1 MGRARRRWVWVLP
14 AACALVGACAN
25 SDEQQVPTGGTE
37 GPAPTES
44 FSTSS
49 STTTPASDSGPYAY

>member
-1 MGRARRRWVWVLP
+1 MGRAPRRWVWVLT
-14 AACALVGACAN
+14 AAFALVGACAS

-44 FSTSS
+44 STSS
-49 STTTPASDSGPYAY
+49 STTTTASDSAPYAY